1 MKTITFVL
9 ATSAVITLTITSTP
23 ALLAKKEQAEA
34 FTNTSSADRMLLVL
48 SAPSI
53 HEKYYAEVFDQII
66 EFDIAYAKAVMGHD
80 NIIILADK
88 DTLPYLQDELPDDIL
103 LEANVADIWMR
114 DFTTVLPSRMVQFSY
129 TPSYLSRSAS
139 RYIQSSFDRF
149 ATQHRLEFQKSALI
163 LDGGNVVDNNDDKI
177 IVTERIL
184 EDNRDWTTEEIIA
197 ELKYLLHVEHVAI
210 IPQEEGEPM
219 GHADGIVMFV
229 SEDTVAVNTYGEPFR
244 NDVISVLES
253 DLPGITIVEIE
264 ADYSLEIWKDFVSA
278 CGINLNSTVTNNY
291 IYMPVFGNPNDE
303 KSIVGIEALTDK
315 KIIPINAKGVCFMG
329 GSVRC
334 LSWQVTGENAQA
346 LIEAARK

>member
-1 MKTITFVL
+1 
-9 ATSAVITLTITSTP
+9 
-23 ALLAKKEQAEA
+23 
-34 FTNTSSADRMLLVL
+34 
-48 SAPSI
+48 
-53 HEKYYAEVFDQII
+53 
-66 EFDIAYAKAVMGHD
+66 
-80 NIIILADK
+80 
-88 DTLPYLQDELPDDIL
+88 
-103 LEANVADIWMR
+103 
-114 DFTTVLPSRMVQFSY
+114 
-129 TPSYLSRSAS
+129 
-139 RYIQSSFDRF
+139 
-149 ATQHRLEFQKSALI
+149 LEFQKSALI
-163 LDGGNVVDNNDDKI
+163 LDGGNVVDNNDDRI